1 MRRMLPVYV
10 CVGFGLI
17 AGLFIGTV
25 VMDFEPALVG
35 WIFGAG
41 AGLSVGAFVAA
52 LATNTPLAGRGTTTR
67 RAVTR
72 EDFEDEDQPDDI
84 DDYTPSRNGRGSN
97 GSSPRGDSVRR

>member
-67 RAVTR
+67 RPVTLD
-72 EDFEDEDQPDDI
+72 DFEGEGDPDDV
-84 DDYTPSRNGRGSN
+84 DDYTLSRNGHGSN
-97 GSSPRGDSVRR
+97 GSTSREDSVRR